1 MHKTYRVMLY
11 RLDGAEKYPT
21 AYRLSRSCP
30 LRTAKRIFGIKS
42 WKDDGY
48 RLQPGGG
55 ALLSNGK
62 RGQGKRLFFAYHG
75 FQMKSR
81 MKNAQK

>member
-1 MHKTYRVMLY
+1 MNRTYRVLLY
-11 RLDGAEKYPT
+11 RLGGVEKYPT

-81 MKNAQK
+81 MKNG